1 MATIALK
8 FFLFWN
14 VIVFCCASSQKSSLS
29 EDDVPGSKLPNYVV
43 GRLMEPSNDLM
54 TTATASASATRSVM
68 FPSFSTLES
77 ELDYIRTLA
86 GTGIAGYNGDNI
98 NATKARLNYPV
109 DLAVDRSGD
118 IYIADDAN
126 NRIRKLTVST
136 GILTTV
142 AGTGLTT
149 YNGDDIDATTAA
161 INTPEGVSVDGVGNI
176 YIADSVN
183 HRLRKVTVSTGKIT
197 TVAGTGIPGSGKD
210 GILATTSNLYRP
222 AGLAVDVEDNIY
234 IADSSNHRIRKV
246 SASTRLITTVAGTG
260 ISSYNGDNIDATTAQ
275 LSYPFAVAVDKVGD
289 IYIADTYNNRI
300 RKVTISTGKITT
312 IAGTGVSGFNADGI
326 DATTATLNN
335 PKGVAVD
342 RAGNVF
348 IADSGHYRIRKVI
361 VSTGKITTIAGTGIA
376 GFTGDGVI
384 AINARLN
391 YVTAIA
397 VDGVDNFYIADTSN
411 HRIRSMTGALRTG
424 SPSIAPSIAP
434 RTSPPS
440 TVPVDDATSPP
451 STVPVDDSTSPPSTV
466 PVDDSTSPP
475 STVPVQPSTSPPST
489 VPVDDS
495 TSPPSTVPVQPS
507 TSPPST
513 VPVDDSTS
521 PPSTVPVDDSTSPPT
536 TSEDPAVP
544 TCPTKKPT
552 CPVSRKP
559 RCPRP
564 EKTPKSSLAPRMC
577 KPKNKK
583 GTKKPTTAPV

>member
-14 VIVFCCASSQKSSLS
+14 VIVFYCASSQKSSLT
-29 EDDVPGSKLPNYVV
+29 EDDIPGSKLPNDVV

-54 TTATASASATRSVM
+54 TMATASASAIRSVNL
-68 FPSFSTLES
+68 PSIWTLES

-86 GTGIAGYNGDNI
+86 GTGTAGYNGDNI

-118 IYIADDAN
+118 IYIADDSN

-161 INTPEGVSVDGVGNI
+161 INTPEGVGVDGLGNI
-176 YIADSVN
+176 YIADTAN

-197 TVAGTGIPGSGKD
+197 TVAGTGTPGTGKD
-210 GILATTSNLYRP
+210 GILATTSNLFRP
-222 AGLAVDVEDNIY
+222 ASVAVDVEGNIY
-234 IADSSNHRIRKV
+234 IADSANHRIRKV
-246 SASTRLITTVAGTG
+246 SASTGLISTVAGTG
-260 ISSYNGDNIDATTAQ
+260 TRSYNGDNIDATTAQ
-275 LSYPFAVAVDKVGD
+275 LSAPLAVAVDKNGD
-289 IYIADTYNNRI
+289 IYIADTFNNRL

-312 IAGTGVSGFNADGI
+312 IAGTGVNSYNGDNI
-326 DATTATLNN
+326 DATTAMIAN

-342 RAGNVF
+342 REGNVF
-348 IADSGHYRIRKVI
+348 IADSENYRIRKVI

-391 YVTAIA
+391 YVTGIA

-424 SPSIAPSIAP
+424 SPSVAPSVAP

-440 TVPVDDATSPP
+440 TVPVEPSSSPP
-451 STVPVDDSTSPPSTV
+451 SAE

-475 STVPVQPSTSPPST
+475 STVPVQPSSSPPST
-489 VPVDDS
+489 E
-495 TSPPSTVPVQPS
+495 
-507 TSPPST
+507 
-513 VPVDDSTS
+513 
-521 PPSTVPVDDSTSPPT
+521 PVDDSTSPPT
-536 TSEDPAVP
+536 TSEDPAMP

-552 CPVSRKP
+552 CPTIKKPTCPTTKKPSCPVSRKS

-564 EKTPKSSLAPRMC
+564 TKTPKPSLAPRMC

-583 GTKKPTTAPV
+583 RTKEPTAAPV

>member
-1 MATIALK
+1 MVCQQPAALPRSRRPH
-8 FFLFWN
+8 LWPAGS
-14 VIVFCCASSQKSSLS
+14 CRCAS
-29 EDDVPGSKLPNYVV
+29 
-43 GRLMEPSNDLM
+43 
-54 TTATASASATRSVM
+54 AASG
-68 FPSFSTLES
+68 
-77 ELDYIRTLA
+77 LA
-86 GTGIAGYNGDNI
+86 GTGTAGYNGDNI

-118 IYIADDAN
+118 IYIADDSN

-161 INTPEGVSVDGVGNI
+161 INTPEGVGVDGLGNI
-176 YIADSVN
+176 YIADTAN

-197 TVAGTGIPGSGKD
+197 TVAGTGTPGTGKD
-210 GILATTSNLYRP
+210 GILATTSNLFRP
-222 AGLAVDVEDNIY
+222 ASVAVDVEGNIY
-234 IADSSNHRIRKV
+234 IADSANHRIRKV
-246 SASTRLITTVAGTG
+246 SASTGLISTVAGTG
-260 ISSYNGDNIDATTAQ
+260 TRSYNGDNIDATTAQ
-275 LSYPFAVAVDKVGD
+275 LSAPLAVAVDKNGD
-289 IYIADTYNNRI
+289 IYIADTFNNRL

-312 IAGTGVSGFNADGI
+312 IAGTGVNSYNGDNI
-326 DATTATLNN
+326 DATTAMIAN

-342 RAGNVF
+342 REGNVF
-348 IADSGHYRIRKVI
+348 IADSENYRIRKVI

-391 YVTAIA
+391 YVTGIA

-424 SPSIAPSIAP
+424 SPSVAPSVAP

-440 TVPVDDATSPP
+440 TVPVEPSTSPP
-451 STVPVDDSTSPPSTV
+451 STVPVEPSSSPPSTEPVDDSTSPPSTE
-466 PVDDSTSPP
+466 
-475 STVPVQPSTSPPST
+475 
-489 VPVDDS
+489 
-495 TSPPSTVPVQPS
+495 
-507 TSPPST
+507 
-513 VPVDDSTS
+513 
-521 PPSTVPVDDSTSPPT
+521 PVDDSTSPPT
-536 TSEDPAVP
+536 TSEDPAMP

-552 CPVSRKP
+552 CPTIKKPTCPTTKKPSCPVSRKS

-564 EKTPKSSLAPRMC
+564 TKTPKPSLAPRMC

-583 GTKKPTTAPV
+583 RTKEPTAAPV

>member
-14 VIVFCCASSQKSSLS
+14 VIVFYCASSQKSSLT
-29 EDDVPGSKLPNYVV
+29 EDDIPGSKLPNDVV

-54 TTATASASATRSVM
+54 TMATASASAIRSVNL
-68 FPSFSTLES
+68 PSIWTLES

-86 GTGIAGYNGDNI
+86 GTGTAGYNGDNI

-118 IYIADDAN
+118 IYIADDSN

-161 INTPEGVSVDGVGNI
+161 INTPEGVGVDGLGNI
-176 YIADSVN
+176 YIADTAN

-197 TVAGTGIPGSGKD
+197 TVAGTGTPGTGKD
-210 GILATTSNLYRP
+210 GILATTSNLFRP
-222 AGLAVDVEDNIY
+222 ASVAVDVEGNIY
-234 IADSSNHRIRKV
+234 IADSANHRIRKV
-246 SASTRLITTVAGTG
+246 SASTGLISTVAGTG
-260 ISSYNGDNIDATTAQ
+260 TRSYNGDNIDATTAQ
-275 LSYPFAVAVDKVGD
+275 LSAPLAVAVDKNGD
-289 IYIADTYNNRI
+289 IYIADTFNNRL

-312 IAGTGVSGFNADGI
+312 IAGTGVNSYNGDNI
-326 DATTATLNN
+326 DATTATIAN

-342 RAGNVF
+342 REGNVF
-348 IADSGHYRIRKVI
+348 IADSENYRIRKVI

-391 YVTAIA
+391 YVTGIA

-424 SPSIAPSIAP
+424 SPSVAPSVAP

-440 TVPVDDATSPP
+440 TVPVE
-451 STVPVDDSTSPPSTV
+451 
-466 PVDDSTSPP
+466 
-475 STVPVQPSTSPPST
+475 PSTSPPST
-489 VPVDDS
+489 VPVEPS
-495 TSPPSTVPVQPS
+495 SSPPSTE
-507 TSPPST
+507 
-513 VPVDDSTS
+513 
-521 PPSTVPVDDSTSPPT
+521 PVDDSTSPPT
-536 TSEDPAVP
+536 TSEDPAMP

-552 CPVSRKP
+552 CPTIKKPTCPTTKKPSCPVSRKS

-564 EKTPKSSLAPRMC
+564 TKTPKPSLAPRMC

-583 GTKKPTTAPV
+583 RTKEPTAAPV

>member
-14 VIVFCCASSQKSSLS
+14 VIVFYCASSQKSSLT
-29 EDDVPGSKLPNYVV
+29 EDDIPGSKLPNDVV

-54 TTATASASATRSVM
+54 TMATASASAIRSVNL
-68 FPSFSTLES
+68 PSIWTLES

-86 GTGIAGYNGDNI
+86 GTGTAGYNGDNI

-118 IYIADDAN
+118 IYIADDSN

-161 INTPEGVSVDGVGNI
+161 INTPEGVGVDGLGNI
-176 YIADSVN
+176 YIADTAN

-197 TVAGTGIPGSGKD
+197 TVAGTGTPGTGKD
-210 GILATTSNLYRP
+210 GILATTSNLFRP
-222 AGLAVDVEDNIY
+222 ASVAVDVEGNIY
-234 IADSSNHRIRKV
+234 IADSANHRIRKV
-246 SASTRLITTVAGTG
+246 SASTGLISTVAGTG
-260 ISSYNGDNIDATTAQ
+260 TRSYNGDNIDATTAQ
-275 LSYPFAVAVDKVGD
+275 LSAPLAVAVDKNGD
-289 IYIADTYNNRI
+289 IYIADTFNNRL

-312 IAGTGVSGFNADGI
+312 IAGTGVNSYNGDNI
-326 DATTATLNN
+326 DATTATIAN

-342 RAGNVF
+342 REGNVF
-348 IADSGHYRIRKVI
+348 IADSENYRIRKVI

-391 YVTAIA
+391 YVTGIA

-424 SPSIAPSIAP
+424 SPSVAPSVAP

-440 TVPVDDATSPP
+440 TVPVEPSTSPP
-451 STVPVDDSTSPPSTV
+451 STVPVEPSSSPPSTEPVDDSTSPPSTE
-466 PVDDSTSPP
+466 
-475 STVPVQPSTSPPST
+475 
-489 VPVDDS
+489 
-495 TSPPSTVPVQPS
+495 
-507 TSPPST
+507 
-513 VPVDDSTS
+513 
-521 PPSTVPVDDSTSPPT
+521 PVDDSTSPPT
-536 TSEDPAVP
+536 TSEDPAMP

-552 CPVSRKP
+552 CPTIKKPTCPTTKKPSCPVSRKS

-564 EKTPKSSLAPRMC
+564 TKTPKPSLAPRMC

-583 GTKKPTTAPV
+583 RTKEPTAAPV

>member
-14 VIVFCCASSQKSSLS
+14 VIVFYCASSQKSSLT
-29 EDDVPGSKLPNYVV
+29 EDDIPGSKLPNYVV

-54 TTATASASATRSVM
+54 TMATASASAIRSVNL
-68 FPSFSTLES
+68 PSIWTLES

-86 GTGIAGYNGDNI
+86 GTGTAGYNGDNI

-118 IYIADDAN
+118 IYIADDSN

-161 INTPEGVSVDGVGNI
+161 INTPEGVGVDGLGNI
-176 YIADSVN
+176 YIADTAN

-197 TVAGTGIPGSGKD
+197 TVAGTGTPGTGKD
-210 GILATTSNLYRP
+210 GILATTSNLFRP
-222 AGLAVDVEDNIY
+222 ASVAVDVEGNIY
-234 IADSSNHRIRKV
+234 IADSANHRIRKV
-246 SASTRLITTVAGTG
+246 SASTGLISTVAGTG
-260 ISSYNGDNIDATTAQ
+260 TRSYNGDNIDATTAQ
-275 LSYPFAVAVDKVGD
+275 LSAPLAVAVDKNGD
-289 IYIADTYNNRI
+289 IYIADTFNNRL

-312 IAGTGVSGFNADGI
+312 IAGTGVNSYNGDNI
-326 DATTATLNN
+326 DATTATIAN

-342 RAGNVF
+342 REGNVF
-348 IADSGHYRIRKVI
+348 IADSENYRIRKVI

-391 YVTAIA
+391 YVTGIA

-424 SPSIAPSIAP
+424 SPSVAPSVAP

-440 TVPVDDATSPP
+440 TVPVE
-451 STVPVDDSTSPPSTV
+451 
-466 PVDDSTSPP
+466 
-475 STVPVQPSTSPPST
+475 PSTSPPST
-489 VPVDDS
+489 VPVEPS
-495 TSPPSTVPVQPS
+495 SSPPSTE
-507 TSPPST
+507 
-513 VPVDDSTS
+513 
-521 PPSTVPVDDSTSPPT
+521 PVDDSTSPPT
-536 TSEDPAVP
+536 TSEDPAMP

-552 CPVSRKP
+552 CPTIKKPTCPTTKKPSCPVSRNS

-564 EKTPKSSLAPRMC
+564 TKTPKPSLAPRMC

-583 GTKKPTTAPV
+583 RTKEPTAAPV